1 MHDAAREAVQRFSR
15 TPMLAGIYGFGLDLG
30 GRDVNGT
37 VHDLF
42 PNVEWMVLDIEP
54 HESVDIVADV
64 TEWFPDG
71 TTTWD
76 LVIST
81 ETIEHVKAWG
91 RIVSAG
97 FHSLRTGG
105 YMIVTGGSTG
115 RGPHSCIG
123 HVPVPEGE
131 WYGNVH
137 PDDLWAVATNIG
149 FSQVYVEYNPDPHF
163 DVYMLAQK

>member
-1 MHDAAREAVQRFSR
+1 MHDAAFEAVRRFSN
-15 TPMLAGIYGFGLDLG
+15 TVCLDGIEGKGLDLG

-37 VHDLF
+37 VHSLF
-42 PNVEWMVLDIEP
+42 PNVKWTVLDRVEHP
-54 HESVDIVADV
+54 SVDIVADV
-64 TEWFPDG
+64 TKWWPEREA
-71 TTTWD
+71 WD

-81 ETIEHVKAWG
+81 ETIEHVENWE
-91 RIVSAG
+91 RIINAG
-97 FHSLRTGG
+97 YGALKQGG

-131 WYGNVH
+131 WYGNVT
-137 PDDLWAVATNIG
+137 PSDLHDAATQAG
-149 FSQVYVEYNPDPHF
+149 FRDLYVEYNPAPHF